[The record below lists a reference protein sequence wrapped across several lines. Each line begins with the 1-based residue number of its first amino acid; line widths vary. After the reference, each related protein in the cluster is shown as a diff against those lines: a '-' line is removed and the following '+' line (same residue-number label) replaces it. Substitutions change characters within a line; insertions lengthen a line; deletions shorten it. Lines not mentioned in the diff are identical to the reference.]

1 MPRIGLNLLS
11 IIGKIF
17 FENKIRLHNAKI
29 STMGERVEDVFFITD
44 REDRVITDPTKINII
59 ENQIKSELD
68 EHTQQ
73 S

>member
-1 MPRIGLNLLS
+1 
-11 IIGKIF
+11 
-17 FENKIRLHNAKI
+17 
-29 STMGERVEDVFFITD
+29 MGERVEDVFFITD
-44 REDRVITDPTKINII
+44 REDRVITDPAKINII